1 MKPSEEKKDTLFD
14 IAKSIS
20 EVSQIGNSYGRL
32 AELRDLQVHIQ
43 TRINELEK
51 EIDKTNPLNK
61 QKGAKMKNKKITIVL
76 KNCRD
81 DIAKTI
87 LIDTKMNMKK
97 YESVNHLEFRKKESR
112 IEVQEIG
119 NRKEK
124 DANNL

>member
-51 EIDKTNPLNK
+51 QIEETDPL
-61 QKGAKMKNKKITIVL
+61 KK
-76 KNCRD
+76 
-81 DIAKTI
+81 
-87 LIDTKMNMKK
+87 
-97 YESVNHLEFRKKESR
+97 
-112 IEVQEIG
+112 
-119 NRKEK
+119 
-124 DANNL
+124 

>member
-51 EIDKTNPLNK
+51 ENFVESVMMELDNSN
-61 QKGAKMKNKKITIVL
+61 
-76 KNCRD
+76 
-81 DIAKTI
+81 TI
-87 LIDTKMNMKK
+87 LI
-97 YESVNHLEFRKKESR
+97 
-112 IEVQEIG
+112 G
-119 NRKEK
+119 KEK
-124 DANNL
+124 RDETRT

>member
-32 AELRDLQVHIQ
+32 AELRDLQAHIQ

-61 QKGAKMKNKKITIVL
+61 
-76 KNCRD
+76 
-81 DIAKTI
+81 
-87 LIDTKMNMKK
+87 
-97 YESVNHLEFRKKESR
+97 
-112 IEVQEIG
+112 
-119 NRKEK
+119 
-124 DANNL
+124 